1 MAAIFSVFR
10 ICLSD
15 VIIYEILRYSLSVV
29 YHIHY
34 SWAAGR
40 APGCQQSAFY
50 GFNLPAEAEHWKD
63 AEFLVLPLLSLGLGT
78 LDGARHSGEREGYS
92 FPSSDVLR
100 QIDVFY

>member
-15 VIIYEILRYSLSVV
+15 VIIYEVLRYLLSVL
-29 YHIHY
+29 YDIHY

-40 APGCQQSAFY
+40 APGCQQLASH
-50 GFNLPAEAEHWKD
+50 GFDLPAEAEHWKD
-63 AEFLVLPLLSLGLGT
+63 AEFLVLLLLSLGLGS
-78 LDGARHSGEREGYS
+78 LDGARHSGERGQS
-92 FPSSDVLR
+92 TSSDVLR